1 MKINSFYSRRE
12 LLKLGLY
19 AIASSLL
26 FSKLNVNSKNN
37 NILKDKKIVVVGAG
51 ISGLSAAKK
60 LSQYGAKVKVLEAN
74 NYIGGRIK
82 TDWSF
87 GNDAPFE
94 VGAGW
99 IHGPSSNNPTK
110 KLADKLGC
118 EYFLTNDDKV
128 TTFDEDGSEW
138 GDERW
143 EEVLNIWEK
152 TLLKVDQKL
161 EFNDKRNLRK
171 AIEDINP
178 KALQYPGVL
187 WALSAYTEFS
197 KGTSIEKVSAV
208 YHDDDKAF
216 PGADVIIKNGYST
229 LINNI
234 AENLDIELDT
244 KVTSINTNSG
254 KAIEIQTDNKIYKC
268 DFVICSV
275 PLGVLKAKRIKFIP
289 ELPNE
294 KKKSIEKIGFGSVT
308 KIAHRFDKPFWDTNI
323 QYFGINTKEKG
334 RWNYWLNYK
343 TFSKQNILLGLSV
356 GDYALIADNLSEIE
370 KKDDSLS
377 VLSNVWGENISEPNK
392 SISTNWSNDQN
403 FLGAYSYPKAGA
415 KPKDYENL
423 SKPVNNKLFFCGE
436 HTIFDYAATTH
447 GALLSGLNVVEKI
460 IGAAI

>member
-1 MKINSFYSRRE
+1 MKFNSFYSRRD
-12 LLKLGLY
+12 LLKFALY
-19 AIASSLL
+19 ATASSL
-26 FSKLNVNSKNN
+26 FSSKLNAKNN

-60 LSQYGAKVKVLEAN
+60 LTQYGAKVKVLEAN

-118 EYFLTNDDKV
+118 KYFVTNDDNV

-138 GDERW
+138 DDERW

-152 TLLKVDQKL
+152 TLLNVDKKL

-178 KALQYPGVL
+178 KALKYPGVL
-187 WALSAYTEFS
+187 WALSAYTEFD

-234 AENLDIELDT
+234 AKNLDIVLNT
-244 KVTSINTNSG
+244 KVTSINTNLG
-254 KAIEIQTDNKIYKC
+254 KVIEIQTDKETYNC

-289 ELPNE
+289 ELPSKFKE
-294 KKKSIEKIGFGSVT
+294 SMVKIGFGSVT
-308 KIAHRFDKPFWDTNI
+308 KIAHRFDEPFWDTKI
-323 QYFGINTKEKG
+323 QYFGVNTKEKG
-334 RWNYWLNYK
+334 RWNYWLNYR

-356 GDYALIADNLSEIE
+356 GDYALIADNLSERE
-370 KKDDSLS
+370 KKTDSLS
-377 VLSNVWGENISEPNK
+377 VLRNVWGKDISEPNK

-403 FLGAYSYPKAGA
+403 FLGAYSYTKPGA

-436 HTIFDYAATTH
+436 HTVFDYSATTH
-447 GALLSGLNVVEKI
+447 GALLSGLNVAGKI
-460 IGAAI
+460 IGTAK

>member
-60 LSQYGAKVKVLEAN
+60 LSQYGVKVKVLEAN

-187 WALSAYTEFS
+187 WAFSAYTEFS

-308 KIAHRFDKPFWDTNI
+308 KIAHRFDEPFWDTNI

-356 GDYALIADNLSEIE
+356 GDYALIADNLSERE

-377 VLSNVWGENISEPNK
+377 VLRNVWGKNISEPNK

>member
-1 MKINSFYSRRE
+1 MKVNSIYSRRE

-19 AIASSLL
+19 ATASSLL

-60 LSQYGAKVKVLEAN
+60 LSQYGAKVKILEAN

-99 IHGPSSNNPTK
+99 IHGPSKDNPTK
-110 KLADKLGC
+110 KLADQIGC
-118 EYFLTNDDKV
+118 KYFVTNSDSV

-178 KALQYPGVL
+178 KAIQYPGVL
-187 WALSAYTEFS
+187 WALSAYTEFD

-234 AENLDIELDT
+234 AKNLDIELDT

-254 KAIEIQTDNKIYKC
+254 KTIEIQTDNKIYRC

-308 KIAHRFDKPFWDTNI
+308 KIAHRFDEPFWDTNI

-334 RWNYWLNYK
+334 RWNYWLNYR

-356 GDYALIADNLSEIE
+356 GDYALIADNLSERE
-370 KKDDSLS
+370 KENDSLS
-377 VLSNVWGENISEPNK
+377 VLRNIWGKDITAPNK
-392 SISTNWSNDQN
+392 SISTNWSKAQN
-403 FLGAYSYPKAGA
+403 FLGAYSYTKAGA
-415 KPKDYENL
+415 MPKDYENL

-436 HTIFDYAATTH
+436 HTIFNYSATTH

-460 IGAAI
+460 IGSAI

>member
-161 EFNDKRNLRK
+161 EFNDNRNLRK

-308 KIAHRFDKPFWDTNI
+308 KIAHRFDEPFWDKNI

-356 GDYALIADNLSEIE
+356 GDYALIADNLSERE

-377 VLSNVWGENISEPNK
+377 VLRNVWGKNISEPNK

-415 KPKDYENL
+415 MPKDYENL

>member
-1 MKINSFYSRRE
+1 MKLNSFYSRRD
-12 LLKLGLY
+12 LLKFALY
-19 AIASSLL
+19 ATSSCL
-26 FSKLNVNSKNN
+26 FSSKLNSKK
-37 NILKDKKIVVVGAG
+37 NITLKDKKIVVVGAG

-60 LSQYGAKVKVLEAN
+60 LTQYGANVKVLEAN

-82 TDWSF
+82 TDWVF

-99 IHGPSSNNPTK
+99 IHGPSSKNPTK

-234 AENLDIELDT
+234 SENLDIELNT

-308 KIAHRFDKPFWDTNI
+308 KIAHRFDEPFWDTNI

-356 GDYALIADNLSEIE
+356 GDYALIADNLSERE

-377 VLSNVWGENISEPNK
+377 VLRNVWGKNISEPNK

-447 GALLSGLNVVEKI
+447 GALLSGLNAVGKI
-460 IGAAI
+460 IEIA

>member
-1 MKINSFYSRRE
+1 MKLNSFYSRRD
-12 LLKLGLY
+12 LLKFALY
-19 AIASSLL
+19 ATSSCL
-26 FSKLNVNSKNN
+26 FSSKLNSKK
-37 NILKDKKIVVVGAG
+37 NITLKDKKIVVVGAG

-60 LSQYGAKVKVLEAN
+60 LTQYGANVKVLEAN

-82 TDWSF
+82 TDWVF

-99 IHGPSSNNPTK
+99 IHGPSSKNPTK

-308 KIAHRFDKPFWDTNI
+308 KIAHRFDEPFWDTNI

-356 GDYALIADNLSEIE
+356 GDYALIADNLSERE

-377 VLSNVWGENISEPNK
+377 VLRNVWGKNISEPNK

-447 GALLSGLNVVEKI
+447 GALLSGLNAVGKI
-460 IGAAI
+460 IEIA

>member
-1 MKINSFYSRRE
+1 MKFNSFYSRRD
-12 LLKLGLY
+12 LLKFALY
-19 AIASSLL
+19 ATASSLIS
-26 FSKLNVNSKNN
+26 SKLNAKND

-60 LSQYGAKVKVLEAN
+60 LTQYGAKVKVLEAN

-118 EYFLTNDDKV
+118 KYFVTNDDNV

-138 GDERW
+138 DDERW

-152 TLLKVDQKL
+152 TLLNVDKKL

-178 KALQYPGVL
+178 KALKYPGVL
-187 WALSAYTEFS
+187 WALSAYTEFD

-234 AENLDIELDT
+234 AKNLDIVLNT
-244 KVTSINTNSG
+244 KVTSINTNLG
-254 KAIEIQTDNKIYKC
+254 KVIEIQTDQETYNC
-268 DFVICSV
+268 DYVICSV

-289 ELPNE
+289 ELPGKFKE
-294 KKKSIEKIGFGSVT
+294 SMVKIGFGSVT
-308 KIAHRFDKPFWDTNI
+308 KIAHRFDEPFWDTKI
-323 QYFGINTKEKG
+323 QYFGVNTKEKG
-334 RWNYWLNYK
+334 RWNYWLNYR

-356 GDYALIADNLSEIE
+356 GDYALIADNLSERE
-370 KKDDSLS
+370 KKTDSLS
-377 VLSNVWGENISEPNK
+377 VLRNVWGKDISEPNK
-392 SISTNWSNDQN
+392 SISTNWSKDQN
-403 FLGAYSYPKAGA
+403 FLGAYSYTMPGA

-423 SKPVNNKLFFCGE
+423 SMPVNNKLFFCGE
-436 HTIFDYAATTH
+436 HTVFDYSATTH
-447 GALLSGLNVVEKI
+447 GALLSGLNVAGKI
-460 IGAAI
+460 IEAT

>member
-1 MKINSFYSRRE
+1 MKFNSFYSRRD
-12 LLKLGLY
+12 LLKFALY
-19 AIASSLL
+19 FTASSL
-26 FSKLNVNSKNN
+26 FSSKLNAKNN

-60 LSQYGAKVKVLEAN
+60 LTQYGAKVKVLEAN

-82 TDWSF
+82 TDWIF

-118 EYFLTNDDKV
+118 KYFVTNDDNV

-138 GDERW
+138 DEERW
-143 EEVLNIWEK
+143 EDVLNIWEK
-152 TLLKVDQKL
+152 TLLNVDKKL

-178 KALQYPGVL
+178 KALRYPGVL
-187 WALSAYTEFS
+187 WALSAYTEFD

-234 AENLDIELDT
+234 AKNLDIVLNT
-244 KVTSINTNSG
+244 KVTSINTNLG
-254 KAIEIQTDNKIYKC
+254 KVIEIQTDKETYNC

-289 ELPNE
+289 ELPSKFKE
-294 KKKSIEKIGFGSVT
+294 SMGKIGFGSVT
-308 KIAHRFDKPFWDTNI
+308 KIAHRFDEP
-323 QYFGINTKEKG
+323 FGIL
-334 RWNYWLNYK
+334 RY
-343 TFSKQNILLGLSV
+343 SIL
-356 GDYALIADNLSEIE
+356 ALIQ
-370 KKDDSLS
+370 KKKVD
-377 VLSNVWGENISEPNK
+377 G
-392 SISTNWSNDQN
+392 
-403 FLGAYSYPKAGA
+403 
-415 KPKDYENL
+415 
-423 SKPVNNKLFFCGE
+423 
-436 HTIFDYAATTH
+436 
-447 GALLSGLNVVEKI
+447 I
-460 IGAAI
+460 IG